1 MDSVVSISLYLYTA
15 NGDDILGDVV
25 SDTLDGRS
33 PVTETEKIGTLILH
47 RQKLAEGL
55 DMLGR

>member
-33 PVTETEKIGTLILH
+33 PVTETEKIGT
-47 RQKLAEGL
+47 
-55 DMLGR
+55 